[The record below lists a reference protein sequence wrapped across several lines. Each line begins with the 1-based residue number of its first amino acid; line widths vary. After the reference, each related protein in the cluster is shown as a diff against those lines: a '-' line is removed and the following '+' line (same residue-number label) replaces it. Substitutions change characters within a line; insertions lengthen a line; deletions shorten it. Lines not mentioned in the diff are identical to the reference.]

1 MALRNLKNISKDL
14 GMLSILIF
22 LRFFNAEQFKGVPT
36 ESDKFLVFIAEKIMN
51 IVKNQDS
58 EQ

>member
-22 LRFFNAEQFKGVPT
+22 LRLFNAEQFKGVPT